1 MDMENQLMEAVTH
14 YIPSRLKQ
22 FDSDDDE
29 DAPSIFEQK
38 GRSKKKHCDNDP
50 NTFLSFSR

>member
-1 MDMENQLMEAVTH
+1 MKNELM
-14 YIPSRLKQ
+14 KQ

-50 NTFLSFSR
+50 FST

>member
-1 MDMENQLMEAVTH
+1 M
-14 YIPSRLKQ
+14 KQ